1 MKDCKM
7 VITVRGDAIDCEMEN
22 ISMVEIATLAGYL
35 QLLTGQE
42 AISRGVDIEDIK
54 SNMLDVHLEAMETL
68 EEQIRKGTLKV
79 NDSS

>member
-1 MKDCKM
+1 MKDCKL

-42 AISRGVDIEDIK
+42 GVARGVDIEDIK

-68 EEQIRKGTLKV
+68 EEQIRKGILKV

>member
-1 MKDCKM
+1 MQDCKM
-7 VITVRGDAIDCEMEN
+7 TITVRGDDISCEMEN

-42 AISRGVDIEDIK
+42 AVSRGVDIEDIK

-68 EEQIRKGTLKV
+68 ENQIRKGLIKV
-79 NDSS
+79 TDTS

>member
-1 MKDCKM
+1 MQDCKM
-7 VITVRGDAIDCEMEN
+7 VITVRGDAIDCQMEN

-68 EEQIRKGTLKV
+68 EGQIRNGLIKV
-79 NDSS
+79 RDTS